1 MMNRTWR
8 ARGSIKIK
16 KAEIERALSIKSREK
31 KFINICVEKYI
42 YSKIYGKCNKIGNYA
57 YFPVVMYNF

>member
-8 ARGSIKIK
+8 ARGAIKIK
-16 KAEIERALSIKSREK
+16 KPGIERTLSIKSREK
-31 KFINICVEKYI
+31 KIINICVEKYI